1 VRMNPLKNFSSGCKF
16 FKKRYNS
23 TNKEKESGGSKMLNL
38 NKQLRFSEYEG
49 IYEVVVSKEHFLRK
63 IMEKVDFSFVNRLMA
78 KCYSDIVQ

>member
-1 VRMNPLKNFSSGCKF
+1 
-16 FKKRYNS
+16 
-23 TNKEKESGGSKMLNL
+23 MLNL